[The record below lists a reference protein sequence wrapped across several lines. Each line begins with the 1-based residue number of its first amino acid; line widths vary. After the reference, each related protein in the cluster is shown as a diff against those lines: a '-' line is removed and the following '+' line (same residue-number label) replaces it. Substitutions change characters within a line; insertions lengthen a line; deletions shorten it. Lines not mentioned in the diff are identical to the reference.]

1 MKLSVHFTPHG
12 VTPAAIAGKPVI
24 VLDVLRATT
33 TIVAALA
40 NGAKAVFPAPTAEDA
55 LKIAQNMEKGDRLLA
70 GERRCLPIP
79 GFDLGNSPLEMTA
92 KTVGGKTIIL
102 ATTNG
107 TPALVAA
114 ESGSPVIV
122 AAVTNFSAATEAA
135 RAALAEAGEL
145 HIVCSGRERQF
156 AIEDAYVAGRYVQA
170 VLSGK
175 SRAKR
180 ALELNDAAMAAI
192 ELVRRYGDKWKGP
205 ISAGAAARELARL
218 RFKADVLA
226 AAEPDQYDIVPVYN
240 DRRITVPNRG

>member
-1 MKLSVHFTPHG
+1 MKLSVHFTPTG
-12 VTPAAIAGKPVI
+12 VTPAALAGKPVV
-24 VLDVLRATT
+24 VLDILRATT

-40 NGAKAVFPAPTAEDA
+40 NGAKAVFPAPTAEEA
-55 LKIAQNMEKGDRLLA
+55 LRIAGNMEKGDRLLA

-92 KTVGGKTIIL
+92 EAVGGKTIIL

-122 AAVTNFSAATEAA
+122 AAVTNFSAATDAA
-135 RAALAEAGEL
+135 RAAFAKSGEL

-170 VLSGK
+170 ALSGK
-175 SRAKR
+175 SRSKKS
-180 ALELNDAAMAAI
+180 LELNDGALAAV
-192 ELVRRYGDKWKGP
+192 ELARRYGDKWKVP
-205 ISAGAAARELARL
+205 IAAGAAAQDLVRL

-226 AAEPDQYDIVPVYN
+226 ASEPDRYDIVPVYN
-240 DRRITVPNRG
+240 DRRVTVSPRG